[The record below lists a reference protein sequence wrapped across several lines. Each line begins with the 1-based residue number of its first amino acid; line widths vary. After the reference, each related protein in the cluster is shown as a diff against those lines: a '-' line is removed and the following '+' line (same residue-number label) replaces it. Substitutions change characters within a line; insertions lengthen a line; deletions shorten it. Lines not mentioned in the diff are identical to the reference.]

1 MQQQIII
8 SNDIEHDLATAV
20 AESEHDCVFV
30 LTDDT
35 THECCLPKV
44 AALLAQYDAVPIT
57 IAHGDQHKT
66 LAALGDVWTA
76 LQQGGAT
83 RHSLLI
89 NLGGGMITDLGGF
102 AAATFKRGINFINI
116 PTTLLAMVDAAVGG
130 KTGINFGGLK
140 NEIGAFADA
149 RFVIINTCFLDT
161 LDAENLCSGYAE
173 MLKHALISD
182 ERMWAEH
189 VNFDLSQPDLAELQH
204 MVAESISVKERI
216 VAEDPHEHGIRKAL
230 NFGHT
235 IGHALEEFA
244 LQQAGGAVVS
254 TAPTKQLTPGGA
266 VVSTA
271 PTKQLTPGGAVVSTA
286 PTKQLTSGGAV
297 VSARLLPL
305 ARARTAPKNTLL
317 HGYAVAFGLIG
328 ELYMSARKAGFPT
341 ERLHQ
346 TTRFIRENY
355 AQTEFTCNDYPTLLN
370 LMRHDKKNTSGV
382 INFTLLHNIGDIRI
396 NQTATDEEICEA
408 LDFIREGY

>member
-20 AESEHDCVFV
+20 AESEHDRVFV

-44 AALLAQYDAVPIT
+44 AALFAQYDAVPIT
-57 IAHGDQHKT
+57 IAHGDQYKT

-189 VNFDLSQPDLAELQH
+189 VNFDLSQPDLAELQR
-204 MVAESISVKERI
+204 MVAESIAVKERI

-254 TAPTKQLTPGGA
+254 TAPENKSTPGDA
-266 VVSTA
+266 VVSI
-271 PTKQLTPGGAVVSTA
+271 S
-286 PTKQLTSGGAV
+286 
-297 VSARLLPL
+297 
-305 ARARTAPKNTLL
+305 PKNRPLL

-328 ELYMSARKAGFPT
+328 EVYMSARKAGFPT

-346 TTRFIRENY
+346 TARFIRENY

>member
-8 SNDIEHDLATAV
+8 SNDIERDLATAV
-20 AESEHDCVFV
+20 AESEHDRVFV

-140 NEIGAFADA
+140 NEIGAFTDA

-189 VNFDLSQPDLAELQH
+189 VNFDLSQPDLAELQR
-204 MVAESISVKERI
+204 MVAESIAVKERI

-254 TAPTKQLTPGGA
+254 PAPTNQATGGA
-266 VVSTA
+266 AISPA
-271 PTKQLTPGGAVVSTA
+271 PGNRP
-286 PTKQLTSGGAV
+286 
-297 VSARLLPL
+297 
-305 ARARTAPKNTLL
+305 LL

-346 TTRFIRENY
+346 TARFIRENY

>member
-20 AESEHDCVFV
+20 AESEHDRVFV

-173 MLKHALISD
+173 MLKHALISN
-182 ERMWAEH
+182 EHMWAEH
-189 VNFDLSQPDLAELQH
+189 VNFDLSQPDLAELQR
-204 MVAESISVKERI
+204 MVAESIAVKERI

-244 LQQAGGAVVS
+244 LQQVGGAVVS
-254 TAPTKQLTPGGA
+254 TAPTNQTTGGA
-266 VVSTA
+266 AIS
-271 PTKQLTPGGAVVSTA
+271 P
-286 PTKQLTSGGAV
+286 
-297 VSARLLPL
+297 
-305 ARARTAPKNTLL
+305 APKNRPLL

-346 TTRFIRENY
+346 TARFIRENY

>member
-20 AESEHDCVFV
+20 AESEHDRVFV

-189 VNFDLSQPDLAELQH
+189 VNFDLSQPDLAELQR
-204 MVAESISVKERI
+204 MVAESIAVKERI

-254 TAPTKQLTPGGA
+254 TAPENKSTPGDA
-266 VVSTA
+266 VVSI
-271 PTKQLTPGGAVVSTA
+271 S
-286 PTKQLTSGGAV
+286 
-297 VSARLLPL
+297 
-305 ARARTAPKNTLL
+305 PKNRPLL

-346 TTRFIRENY
+346 TARFIRENY
-355 AQTEFTCNDYPTLLN
+355 AQTEFTCNDYPTLLD

>member
-1 MQQQIII
+1 M
-8 SNDIEHDLATAV
+8 
-20 AESEHDCVFV
+20 
-30 LTDDT
+30 
-35 THECCLPKV
+35 
-44 AALLAQYDAVPIT
+44 
-57 IAHGDQHKT
+57 
-66 LAALGDVWTA
+66 WTA

-130 KTGINFGGLK
+130 KTGVNFGGLK

-173 MLKHALISD
+173 MLKHALISN

-189 VNFDLSQPDLAELQH
+189 VNFDLSQPDLAELQR
-204 MVAESISVKERI
+204 MVAESIAVKARI

-230 NFGHT
+230 NYGHT

-244 LQQAGGAVVS
+244 LQQSGGAVVS
-254 TAPTKQLTPGGA
+254 TAPINQTTVG
-266 VVSTA
+266 TA
-271 PTKQLTPGGAVVSTA
+271 F
-286 PTKQLTSGGAV
+286 
-297 VSARLLPL
+297 SARLLPL
-305 ARARTAPKNTLL
+305 ARARTAPGNRPLL

-346 TTRFIRENY
+346 TARFIRENY

-396 NQTATDEEICEA
+396 NQTATDEEIREA

>member
-8 SNDIEHDLATAV
+8 SNEIEHDLATAV
-20 AESEHDCVFV
+20 AESEHDRVFV

-189 VNFDLSQPDLAELQH
+189 VNFDLSQPDLSELQR
-204 MVAESISVKERI
+204 MVAESIAVKERI

-244 LQQAGGAVVS
+244 LQQSGGAVVS
-254 TAPTKQLTPGGA
+254 TAPTNQTTGGA

-271 PTKQLTPGGAVVSTA
+271 PEKKP
-286 PTKQLTSGGAV
+286 
-297 VSARLLPL
+297 
-305 ARARTAPKNTLL
+305 LL

-346 TTRFIRENY
+346 TARFIRENY

>member
-20 AESEHDCVFV
+20 AESEHDRVFV

-44 AALLAQYDAVPIT
+44 ATLLAQYDAVPIT
-57 IAHGDQHKT
+57 FAHGDQHKT

-189 VNFDLSQPDLAELQH
+189 VNFDISLPDLAELQR
-204 MVAESISVKERI
+204 MVAESIAVKERI

-254 TAPTKQLTPGGA
+254 
-266 VVSTA
+266 
-271 PTKQLTPGGAVVSTA
+271 
-286 PTKQLTSGGAV
+286 
-297 VSARLLPL
+297 ARLLPL
-305 ARARTAPKNTLL
+305 ARARTAPEKKPLL

-382 INFTLLHNIGDIRI
+382 INFTLLHNIGNIRI

>member
-20 AESEHDCVFV
+20 AESEHDRVFV

-189 VNFDLSQPDLAELQH
+189 VNFDLSQPDLAELQR
-204 MVAESISVKERI
+204 MVAESIAVKERI

-254 TAPTKQLTPGGA
+254 TAPINQTTVG
-266 VVSTA
+266 TA
-271 PTKQLTPGGAVVSTA
+271 F
-286 PTKQLTSGGAV
+286 
-297 VSARLLPL
+297 SARLLPL
-305 ARARTAPKNTLL
+305 ARARTAPKKRPLL
-317 HGYAVAFGLIG
+317 PPKDCI
-328 ELYMSARKAGFPT
+328 
-341 ERLHQ
+341 
-346 TTRFIRENY
+346 
-355 AQTEFTCNDYPTLLN
+355 
-370 LMRHDKKNTSGV
+370 
-382 INFTLLHNIGDIRI
+382 
-396 NQTATDEEICEA
+396 
-408 LDFIREGY
+408 

>member
-20 AESEHDCVFV
+20 TGSEHDRVFV

-66 LAALGDVWTA
+66 LSALGDVWTA

-189 VNFDLSQPDLAELQH
+189 VNFDLSQPDLAELQR
-204 MVAESISVKERI
+204 MVAESIAVKERI

-230 NFGHT
+230 NLGHT

-254 TAPTKQLTPGGA
+254 
-266 VVSTA
+266 
-271 PTKQLTPGGAVVSTA
+271 
-286 PTKQLTSGGAV
+286 
-297 VSARLLPL
+297 ARLLPL
-305 ARARTAPKNTLL
+305 ARARTAPNSQLTSGGAVVSTAPNNQLTPGNRPLL

-346 TTRFIRENY
+346 TARFIRENY
-355 AQTEFTCNDYPTLLN
+355 TQTEFTCNDYPTLLN

-382 INFTLLHNIGDIRI
+382 INITLLHNIGDIRI

>member
-20 AESEHDCVFV
+20 AESEHDRVFV

-140 NEIGAFADA
+140 NEVGAFADA

-189 VNFDLSQPDLAELQH
+189 VNFDLSQPDLAELQR
-204 MVAESISVKERI
+204 MVAESIAVKERI

-254 TAPTKQLTPGGA
+254 
-266 VVSTA
+266 
-271 PTKQLTPGGAVVSTA
+271 
-286 PTKQLTSGGAV
+286 
-297 VSARLLPL
+297 ARLLPL
-305 ARARTAPKNTLL
+305 ARARTAPNSQLTPGNRPLL

-346 TTRFIRENY
+346 TARFIRENY

>member
-20 AESEHDCVFV
+20 AESEHDRVFV

-44 AALLAQYDAVPIT
+44 AALLAHYDAVPIT
-57 IAHGDQHKT
+57 IRQGDQHKT

-189 VNFDLSQPDLAELQH
+189 VNFDLSQPDLAELQR
-204 MVAESISVKERI
+204 MVAESIAVKERI

-254 TAPTKQLTPGGA
+254 TAPENKPTPGGA

-271 PTKQLTPGGAVVSTA
+271 PNN
-286 PTKQLTSGGAV
+286 QLTSGN
-297 VSARLLPL
+297 RP
-305 ARARTAPKNTLL
+305 LL

-328 ELYMSARKAGFPT
+328 ELYMSARKADFPT

>member
-20 AESEHDCVFV
+20 VESEHDRVFV

-66 LAALGDVWTA
+66 LTALGDVWTA

-130 KTGINFGGLK
+130 KTGVNFGGLK
-140 NEIGAFADA
+140 NEVGAFADA

-189 VNFDLSQPDLAELQH
+189 VNFDISQPDLAELQR
-204 MVAESISVKERI
+204 MVAESIAVKERI

-254 TAPTKQLTPGGA
+254 ARLLPLARARTAPTNQTTGN
-266 VVSTA
+266 T
-271 PTKQLTPGGAVVSTA
+271 
-286 PTKQLTSGGAV
+286 V

-305 ARARTAPKNTLL
+305 ARARTAPKKRPLL

-346 TTRFIRENY
+346 TARFIRENY

-396 NQTATDEEICEA
+396 NQTATDEEIREA

>member
-20 AESEHDCVFV
+20 AESEHDRVFV

-44 AALLAQYDAVPIT
+44 AALLAQYDAMPIT
-57 IAHGDQHKT
+57 IAH
-66 LAALGDVWTA
+66 
-76 LQQGGAT
+76 
-83 RHSLLI
+83 
-89 NLGGGMITDLGGF
+89 GMITDLGGF

-140 NEIGAFADA
+140 NEVGAFADA

-189 VNFDLSQPDLAELQH
+189 VNFDLSQPDLAELQR
-204 MVAESISVKERI
+204 MVAESIAVKERI

-244 LQQAGGAVVS
+244 LQQA
-254 TAPTKQLTPGGA
+254 TPGNR
-266 VVSTA
+266 
-271 PTKQLTPGGAVVSTA
+271 P
-286 PTKQLTSGGAV
+286 
-297 VSARLLPL
+297 
-305 ARARTAPKNTLL
+305 LL

-346 TTRFIRENY
+346 TARFIRENY

>member
-20 AESEHDCVFV
+20 AESEHDRVFV

-44 AALLAQYDAVPIT
+44 ATLLAQYDAVPIT

-189 VNFDLSQPDLAELQH
+189 VNFDLSQPDLAELQR
-204 MVAESISVKERI
+204 MVAESIAVKERI

-254 TAPTKQLTPGGA
+254 
-266 VVSTA
+266 
-271 PTKQLTPGGAVVSTA
+271 
-286 PTKQLTSGGAV
+286 
-297 VSARLLPL
+297 ARLLPL
-305 ARARTAPKNTLL
+305 ARARTAPKKRPLL

-346 TTRFIRENY
+346 TARFIRENY

>member
-20 AESEHDCVFV
+20 AESEHDRVFV

-189 VNFDLSQPDLAELQH
+189 VNFYLSQPDLAELQR
-204 MVAESISVKERI
+204 MVAESIAVKERI

-235 IGHALEEFA
+235 IGHALEEFT
-244 LQQAGGAVVS
+244 LQQA
-254 TAPTKQLTPGGA
+254 
-266 VVSTA
+266 
-271 PTKQLTPGGAVVSTA
+271 
-286 PTKQLTSGGAV
+286 GGAV
-297 VSARLLPL
+297 VSARLLPP
-305 ARARTAPKNTLL
+305 ARARTAPNNQLTPKNRPLL

>member
-20 AESEHDCVFV
+20 AESEHDRVFV

-189 VNFDLSQPDLAELQH
+189 VNFDLSQPDLAELQR
-204 MVAESISVKERI
+204 MVAESIAVKERI

-254 TAPTKQLTPGGA
+254 TAPNN
-266 VVSTA
+266 
-271 PTKQLTPGGAVVSTA
+271 
-286 PTKQLTSGGAV
+286 QLTSGGAV
-297 VSARLLPL
+297 VS
-305 ARARTAPKNTLL
+305 TAPENKPTPGDAVVSISPKNRPLL

-346 TTRFIRENY
+346 TARFIRENY

>member
-20 AESEHDCVFV
+20 AESEHDRVFV

-66 LAALGDVWTA
+66 LSALDDVWTA

-189 VNFDLSQPDLAELQH
+189 VNFDLSQPDLAELQR
-204 MVAESISVKERI
+204 MVAESIAVKERI

-244 LQQAGGAVVS
+244 LQQA
-254 TAPTKQLTPGGA
+254 TP
-266 VVSTA
+266 
-271 PTKQLTPGGAVVSTA
+271 
-286 PTKQLTSGGAV
+286 SGGAV

-305 ARARTAPKNTLL
+305 ARARTAPKNRPLL

-346 TTRFIRENY
+346 TARFIRENY

-396 NQTATDEEICEA
+396 NQTATDEEIREA

>member
-20 AESEHDCVFV
+20 AKSEHDRVFV

-44 AALLAQYDAVPIT
+44 ATLLAQYDAVPIT

-66 LAALGDVWTA
+66 LAALGNVWTA

-130 KTGINFGGLK
+130 KTSINFGGLK

-189 VNFDLSQPDLAELQH
+189 VNFDLSQPDLSELQR

-244 LQQAGGAVVS
+244 LQQA
-254 TAPTKQLTPGGA
+254 TPGNR
-266 VVSTA
+266 
-271 PTKQLTPGGAVVSTA
+271 P
-286 PTKQLTSGGAV
+286 
-297 VSARLLPL
+297 
-305 ARARTAPKNTLL
+305 LL

-346 TTRFIRENY
+346 TARFIRENY

-396 NQTATDEEICEA
+396 NQTATDEEIREA

>member
-20 AESEHDCVFV
+20 AESEHDRVFV

-66 LAALGDVWTA
+66 LAALDDVWTA

-189 VNFDLSQPDLAELQH
+189 VNFDLSQPDLAELQR
-204 MVAESISVKERI
+204 MVAESISVKGSI

-244 LQQAGGAVVS
+244 LQQATLSGGAVVS
-254 TAPTKQLTPGGA
+254 TAPTNQTTGG
-266 VVSTA
+266 TA
-271 PTKQLTPGGAVVSTA
+271 ISSA
-286 PTKQLTSGGAV
+286 PEK
-297 VSARLLPL
+297 RP
-305 ARARTAPKNTLL
+305 LL

-328 ELYMSARKAGFPT
+328 ELYMSACKAGFPT

-346 TTRFIRENY
+346 TARFIRENY

>member
-20 AESEHDCVFV
+20 AESEHDRVFV

-44 AALLAQYDAVPIT
+44 AALLAQYDAVPI
-57 IAHGDQHKT
+57 IIPHGDQHKT
-66 LAALGDVWTA
+66 LGALGDVWTA

-89 NLGGGMITDLGGF
+89 NLGGGMVTDLGGF

-130 KTGINFGGLK
+130 KTGVNFGGLK
-140 NEIGAFADA
+140 NEVGAFADA

-189 VNFDLSQPDLAELQH
+189 VNFDLSQPDLAELQR
-204 MVAESISVKERI
+204 MVAESIAVKERI
-216 VAEDPHEHGIRKAL
+216 VTEDPHEHGIRKAL

-244 LQQAGGAVVS
+244 LQQATPSGDAVVS
-254 TAPTKQLTPGGA
+254 TAP
-266 VVSTA
+266 
-271 PTKQLTPGGAVVSTA
+271 
-286 PTKQLTSGGAV
+286 
-297 VSARLLPL
+297 
-305 ARARTAPKNTLL
+305 KNRPLL

-346 TTRFIRENY
+346 TARFIRENY

-396 NQTATDEEICEA
+396 NQTATDEEIREA